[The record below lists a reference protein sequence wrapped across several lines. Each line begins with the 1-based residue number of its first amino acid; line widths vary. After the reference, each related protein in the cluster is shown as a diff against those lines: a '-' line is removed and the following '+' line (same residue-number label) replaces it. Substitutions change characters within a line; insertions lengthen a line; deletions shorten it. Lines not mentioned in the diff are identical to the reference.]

1 VGEVTNRASG
11 RKTAFFRASY
21 TNSNIERAIRIRHR
35 RTNMMMNSKIRK
47 IIHSRRRNTTAII
60 TKSYSNI
67 LTDCDD
73 DKTLV
78 ILLELR
84 PHSQTCVEPLG
95 HCDVLDASG
104 TTKLLDEE
112 LLETAAE

>member
-1 VGEVTNRASG
+1 ME
-11 RKTAFFRASY
+11 KY
-21 TNSNIERAIRIRHR
+21 TNSNIERATRIRHR

-78 ILLELR
+78 ILLEELR
-84 PHSQTCVEPLG
+84 PLRLVSNRSVTAIAE
-95 HCDVLDASG
+95 DVLDASG
-104 TTKLLDEE
+104 TR
-112 LLETAAE
+112 

>member
-1 VGEVTNRASG
+1 ME
-11 RKTAFFRASY
+11 KY
-21 TNSNIERAIRIRHR
+21 TNSNIERATRIRHR

-78 ILLELR
+78 ILLEELR
-84 PHSQTCVEPLG
+84 PLRLVSNRSVTAIAE
-95 HCDVLDASG
+95 DVLDVSG

>member
-1 VGEVTNRASG
+1 ME
-11 RKTAFFRASY
+11 KY
-21 TNSNIERAIRIRHR
+21 TNSNIERATTRIRHR
-35 RTNMMMNSKIRK
+35 RTNTMMNSKIRK

-78 ILLELR
+78 ILLEELR
-84 PHSQTCVEPLG
+84 PLRLVSNRSVTAIAE
-95 HCDVLDASG
+95 DVLDASG
-104 TTKLLDEE
+104 TR
-112 LLETAAE
+112 

>member
-1 VGEVTNRASG
+1 
-11 RKTAFFRASY
+11 
-21 TNSNIERAIRIRHR
+21 
-35 RTNMMMNSKIRK
+35 MMMNSKIRK

-78 ILLELR
+78 ILLEELR
-84 PHSQTCVEPLG
+84 PLRIVSCIEPLG